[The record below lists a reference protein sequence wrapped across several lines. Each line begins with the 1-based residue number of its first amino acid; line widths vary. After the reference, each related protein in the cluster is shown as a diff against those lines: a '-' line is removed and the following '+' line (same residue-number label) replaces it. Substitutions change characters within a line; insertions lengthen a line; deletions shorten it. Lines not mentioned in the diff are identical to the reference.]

1 MRKILFRSFL
11 ISALLPLLA
20 ACIKPLPESAATVAA
35 PATSDAAQQAETTLH
50 FTHSTQ
56 IDNPFLPFTDY
67 TQTISLGQEEGKAD
81 RVEATLFA
89 EPKEIALK
97 GENVQASVLQVID
110 SIERSLVEV
119 TYEYYAQADDGSVYL
134 LGEEISNY
142 EEGKQVDHEGSWLA
156 GQEGAMPILIMPA
169 KPAVGVFYT
178 AEAGTNSP
186 FQTLEI
192 VNVNQNTTTPLGSTD
207 QGVLVK
213 ATLADGSVENNT
225 YAANFGLVESQN
237 DEEQLHL
244 VLANRSDAAAGDIPQ
259 PLNVI
264 EAQAEDLI
272 DILPSGNWKSIAGN
286 VDDVANA
293 WQTYQSQIASA
304 HVPQPFIDALS
315 GSLEQLQK
323 GAAVQ
328 DENNTHQA
336 ANDVSAALMDLFV
349 LYQPA
354 TPVDLGRLD
363 VLGRQVILDVEAED
377 FVAAANTLS
386 LSNVIWARL
395 KPIVLAN
402 KGAKVADEF
411 DQSLATQQK
420 ALEAEDG
427 EALSDEANN
436 GLELVDALEQ
446 LF

>member
-1 MRKILFRSFL
+1 MRKNLFRFFL
-11 ISALLPLLA
+11 LFALLPLLV
-20 ACIKPLPESAATVAA
+20 ACIKPLPDSAAAGVTPTANDTAQPAEAA
-35 PATSDAAQQAETTLH
+35 PH
-50 FTHSTQ
+50 FTNPRQ
-56 IDNPFLPFTDY
+56 IDNSFLPLSHY
-67 TQTISLGQEEGKAD
+67 AQTISLGQEEGKAN
-81 RVEATLFA
+81 RIEATLFA
-89 EPKEIALK
+89 ANKEFDLH
-97 GENVQASVLQVID
+97 GETVEASVLQVID
-110 SIERSLVEV
+110 STERSLVEV
-119 TYEYYAQADDGSVYL
+119 TYEYYAQADDGGVYL

-142 EEGKQVDHEGSWLA
+142 EEGKLVDHEGSWLA
-156 GQEGAMPILIMPA
+156 GQDGAMPILIMPA

-178 AEAGTNSP
+178 AQPSTNSP
-186 FQTLEI
+186 FQSIEMVSVT
-192 VNVNQNTTTPLGSTD
+192 QNTTTPLGSTD
-207 QGVLVK
+207 QGLLVK
-213 ATLADGSVENNT
+213 VSLTDGSTENNT
-225 YAANFGLVESQN
+225 YVADFGLVESQN

-244 VLANRSDAAAGDIPQ
+244 VLANRNDAAAGDIPQ

-272 DILPSGNWKSIAGN
+272 DILPSGNWKNIAGN
-286 VDDVANA
+286 VEDIANA
-293 WQTYQSQIASA
+293 WETYQAQIANDR
-304 HVPQPFIDALS
+304 VPQPFVDALNS
-315 GSLEQLQK
+315 SLEQLQK
-323 GAAVQ
+323 GTAAQ
-328 DENNTHQA
+328 DETSTHQA
-336 ANDVSAALMDLFV
+336 ANDVSAALMDLFA

-386 LSNVIWARL
+386 MSNAIWARL

-402 KGAKVADEF
+402 QGEKVAGEF

-420 ALEAEDG
+420 ALEAKDG